1 MKWEERGRER
11 EKREREE
18 GLFFT
23 FDGLFRCFVEC
34 LWLLLIQLRGFYYLS
49 FDSSWNPFLQN
60 YFLLFRFEFFLFLWI
75 ALPILGSGFSRVWRV
90 SAFDFLSPWVCLS
103 FSEKLGLKLILG
115 SRQNKAF
122 YLVFVVLVF
131 VGEMVSWV
139 VCFSVSQTKISW
151 FYTNWIVGEVWCLRF
166 QIPCVVRV
174 LVVKELKL
182 KLLYRLMWGDKL
194 KPFSVCC

>member
-1 MKWEERGRER
+1 MWGLFALIMLQWIEEREV
-11 EKREREE
+11 
-18 GLFFT
+18 LPSP
-23 FDGLFRCFVEC
+23 LMA
-34 LWLLLIQLRGFYYLS
+34 IQVFCGVSGYWLS
-49 FDSSWNPFLQN
+49 FRDSITCSLIPLETHFSKKKSI
-60 YFLLFRFEFFLFLWI
+60 FFVGFLFLWI